1 MNPPQEINP
10 YFGFISFISP
20 RDSKKTLDKE
30 VVDRALGLS
39 LSHTGLVYSSLHSQS
54 SID

>member
-1 MNPPQEINP
+1 MSPPQEINP

-20 RDSKKTLDKE
+20 RDSKKTLDEE
-30 VVDRALGLS
+30 VVDRALELS
-39 LSHTGLVYSSLHSQS
+39 FPHTGLVYSSLHCQS